1 MIGLR
6 PDAQVR
12 IERDQRHGGR
22 AERLFPGVEV
32 AAQKAG
38 AEEKG
43 WHGASHKSHCVVAWK
58 IHGRQCG
65 TPAAIR
71 PRHFLL
77 SFAAGFRDLC
87 SQMRSRILFVIT
99 VCFALALNANA
110 QTPVILSQPQSI
122 TVNIASAAAFT
133 VAATN
138 AAAYQWQFDGA
149 SITGATNATLSL
161 DDVSTIQAG
170 SYTVAVTS
178 SNNIA
183 VTSAPPAV
191 LTIVPGTIV
200 QWTVSTYPGG
210 GSSNFLVQ
218 LFDHDK
224 PATVENFIHYITSG
238 SYANMFFERDVSGF
252 VLQGGDY
259 VTTDRSA
266 TNLSIT
272 NISTGTNVFPSQ
284 VDNEFGMGPLIHN
297 RFGTLAMALESG
309 DTNSATSAFF
319 FNLADNSSSLD
330 SQDFTVFGRI
340 LYGANSGSNVLQY
353 FNTLSAPASGIFD
366 FSTSNLTIPTL
377 PVNYDT
383 TNAPV
388 NASLFYC
395 DFQFQTPPTVDTTPP
410 TVSITAPAPGALFTN
425 AGTVTA
431 QGTAQDN
438 VGLAEVFCIL
448 TSSNGV
454 STTNAALGTTNWSL
468 NLGYPGPGLCLLTVY
483 AQDGA
488 GNLSAPAT
496 ASFTATIPPI
506 IFSGPS
512 NLSILSGSSASLS
525 VTASNVL
532 SYQWQS
538 DGTNV
543 PGATNSTLVLADVT
557 TNQSGASYDVVV
569 TAPDSQSVTSA
580 PAVLTVVRGTL
591 VQITFSGF
599 PDGSS
604 SNVVVQLYDHEK
616 PATVANF
623 LHYIT
628 PAYYFGYFPYVA
640 YNNMIWDRC
649 IPGYI
654 LQGGDYEAPDQ
665 TNETAPND
673 LASALVSI
681 NGDYTRNNY
690 FSPRYAGEVDNEFDV
705 GPVIPNI
712 FGTLAMSKTSG
723 YPDSAAN
730 SFFFNL
736 ADNSASLDTQ
746 NGGYTVFGRLLPGSN
761 YLQYSNVLQYFNTL
775 SKPNRGIFDSTTAG
789 TNQALTDLPV
799 NYHGLGLPADDNL
812 FFADFTLLSTFNT
825 DTNPPTVAV
834 SFPTNG
840 ETITNAEVVCQ
851 GMASDN
857 VAVANVA
864 CFCNGSNYA
873 NSVYAIG
880 TTNWSADLGAL
891 PPGQYTN
898 TVYAQDGAGNRSPAA
913 SAVFVVPR
921 FPFLAAISG
930 NGTLSTNF
938 NGTNTPVG
946 TTNFITAKPGKG
958 AVFANW
964 VSGASGS
971 LLPTLE
977 FIMQNG
983 LQITA
988 NFISNNVPDGIT
1000 VTSPRYYSS
1009 QTNTAFAMTGKLAAK
1024 LGASQVTCQIFS
1036 GFTSNSVS
1044 DRVVVNATNNV
1055 WSTPPLSLPPGFY
1068 IAQALAQGAGGRG
1081 ALVNQPFSILAPLTV
1096 HIYGHGSASITN
1108 GAYLRVGVR
1117 YTQDAEPAPGNSFLS
1132 WNTNGAATFAQQ
1144 SFPFVMQEGFTCTAT
1159 LISNSLPAKLTITSP
1174 AANSQVT
1181 NPAVT
1186 FGGKFNATASV
1197 TQVLCQ
1203 VFQNNAP
1210 LTGFMPAVIS
1220 GTTWKTP
1227 ATNLAMGIYNV
1238 AVIATGASG
1247 QTAMASEQ
1255 FTINFYPNIAG
1266 AYKGL
1271 FFDPSLTAISETNA
1285 GSISFRLTPNQPL
1298 QTGYFAVVNG
1308 NLTLPVGNYPF
1319 SVNMNDTGGASTQPA
1334 HFHGSVVMTFDV
1346 TNFSGQMTGFVTGDG
1361 LSVPL
1366 TAFRPRAK
1374 LSASS
1379 VPSPGHYVLSLQP
1392 AIPTNGVLNGPAGDS
1407 FAAVTVSA
1415 NGNLAVAGVMADN
1428 ASFSESTGVFT
1439 NGVWPLYA
1447 SFYKGRGILIGWE
1460 TNLPS
1465 GECAGA
1471 LFWIK
1476 DRTNGLYY
1484 TNGLDEQ
1491 LSSIGTNYVRPAVG
1505 ASCQIIFGGGTLP
1518 SLVTNQFSF
1527 NAAGAMEPAAG
1538 TTDQLKGSLVLA
1550 AGVLKGSIANP
1561 AGKNT
1566 LDFNGVFLGPAEG
1579 GAGFLLGPGS
1589 QTGWFEITPVD
1600 NP

>member
-1 MIGLR
+1 M
-6 PDAQVR
+6 
-12 IERDQRHGGR
+12 EM
-22 AERLFPGVEV
+22 

-43 WHGASHKSHCVVAWK
+43 RHGASHKIHCVIAWK

-65 TPAAIR
+65 IPAAIR

-77 SFAAGFRDLC
+77 CFAAGFRDYAL
-87 SQMRSRILFVIT
+87 QMRSRILFVIT
-99 VCFALALNANA
+99 VCFALALNAIA

-122 TVNIASAAAFT
+122 TVNNASAADFT

-138 AAAYQWQFDGA
+138 AAGYQWQFDGA
-149 SITGATNATLSL
+149 SLAGATNSTLSL
-161 DDVSTIQAG
+161 DDVSTNQAG
-170 SYTVAVTS
+170 SYTVVVTS

-191 LTIVPGTIV
+191 LTIVAGTIV

-238 SYANMFFERDVSGF
+238 SYANTFFERDVTNF

-259 VTTDRSA
+259 VTADRAS

-272 NISTGTNVFPSQ
+272 NISTGTNIFPSQ
-284 VDNEFGMGPLIHN
+284 VDNEFGVGPLIHN
-297 RFGTLAMALESG
+297 RFGTLAMALQSG
-309 DTNSATSAFF
+309 ETNSATSSFF
-319 FNLADNSSSLD
+319 FNLADNSTNLD
-330 SQDFTVFGRI
+330 SEDFTVFGRI
-340 LYGANSGSNVLQY
+340 LYGTNSGSNVLQY
-353 FNTLSAPASGIFD
+353 FSTLSAPSNGIC
-366 FSTSNLTIPTL
+366 TNITEVTNL
-377 PVNYDT
+377 PVNYDG
-383 TNAPV
+383 TNAPTD
-388 NASLFYC
+388 ASLLYC
-395 DFQFQTPPTVDTTPP
+395 DVTFQTPPPVDTTPP
-410 TVSITAPAPGALFTN
+410 TVSITVPAPGALFTN
-425 AGTVTA
+425 ASTVTA
-431 QGTAQDN
+431 QGAAQDN
-438 VGLAEVFCIL
+438 VGLAEVFGIL

-454 STTNAALGTTNWSL
+454 STTNAAVGTTNWSL
-468 NLGYPGPGLCLLTVY
+468 NLGYPNGLCLLTVY

-496 ASFTATIPPI
+496 VSFTATIPPI

-512 NLSILSGSSASLS
+512 NLSALTGSSASFS
-525 VTASNVL
+525 VTASNTA
-532 SYQWQS
+532 SYQWQLAGS
-538 DGTNV
+538 
-543 PGATNSTLVLADVT
+543 PIAGATNSTLVVADVA

-580 PAVLTVVRGTL
+580 PAVLTVVTGTL
-591 VQITFSGF
+591 VQITFCGF
-599 PDGSS
+599 PDGST

-623 LHYIT
+623 LHYIK
-628 PAYYFGYFPYVA
+628 PAYWFGYLPYVA
-640 YNNMIWDRC
+640 YTNMIWDRC

-654 LQGGDYEAPDQ
+654 LQGGDYDAPDR

-673 LASALVSI
+673 LASTLYSI
-681 NGDYTRNNY
+681 HSNYTENSY
-690 FSPRYAGEVDNEFDV
+690 FRPPFATRVDNEFGV
-705 GPVIPNI
+705 GPLISNT
-712 FGTLAMSKTSG
+712 FGTLAMSKVSG

-789 TNQALTDLPV
+789 TNQALTGLPV

-812 FFADFTLLSTFNT
+812 FFADFTLLSTFDT
-825 DTNPPTVAV
+825 DTNSPTVAV

-840 ETITNAEVVCQ
+840 QTMTNAEVVVQ
-851 GMASDN
+851 GTASDDVG
-857 VAVANVA
+857 VAYVA
-864 CFCNGSNYA
+864 CLCSGSNYTKD
-873 NSVYAIG
+873 VYVTG
-880 TTNWSADLGAL
+880 TTNWTVDLGLL
-891 PPGQYTN
+891 PPGEYTN
-898 TVYAQDGAGNRSPAA
+898 LVYAQNGAGTRSTYA
-913 SAVFVVPR
+913 SNFFVVPQ
-921 FPFLAAISG
+921 FPFMADTSG
-930 NGTLSTNF
+930 NGTLSTNY
-938 NGTNTPVG
+938 GTNTPVG

-964 VSGASGS
+964 VSGTNGS
-971 LLPTLE
+971 LLPTQE

-988 NFISNNVPDGIT
+988 NFISNNVPDGVAI
-1000 VTSPRYYSS
+1000 TSPRYYSS
-1009 QTNTAFAMTGKLAAK
+1009 QTNTAFAITGKLAAK
-1024 LGASQVTCQIFS
+1024 LGAAQVTCQIFS

-1044 DRVVVNATNNV
+1044 DRMVVSATNNV
-1055 WSTPPLSLPPGFY
+1055 WSTPPLSLSPGYY
-1068 IAQALAQGAGGRG
+1068 IAQALAQDAGGRG

-1096 HIYGHGSASITN
+1096 HIYGHGSATITN
-1108 GAYLRVGVR
+1108 GTYLRVGVR
-1117 YTQDAEPAPGNSFLS
+1117 YVQYAEPAPGNSFLS
-1132 WNTNGAATFAQQ
+1132 WNTNETAAFAQQ
-1144 SFPFVMQEGFTCTAT
+1144 SFPFVMEAGFTCAAT
-1159 LISNSLPAKLTITSP
+1159 LVSNSLPAKLTITSP

-1186 FGGKFNATASV
+1186 FGGKFNSTASV

-1210 LTGFMPAVIS
+1210 LTGFMPAVIT
-1220 GTTWKTP
+1220 GTTWKAP
-1227 ATNLAMGIYNV
+1227 ATNLTMGIYNV
-1238 AVIATGASG
+1238 AAIATGASG
-1247 QTAMASEQ
+1247 HTAMASEQ

-1266 AYKGL
+1266 SYKGL
-1271 FFDPSLTAISETNA
+1271 FFDPAAISETNA
-1285 GSISFRLTPNQPL
+1285 GSISFRLTPNRPL
-1298 QTGYFAVVNG
+1298 QTGYYAVVNG

-1319 SVNMNDTGGASTQPA
+1319 SVNMNDTGGANTQPTR
-1334 HFHGSVVMTFDV
+1334 FTGSVSMTFDV
-1346 TNFSGQMTGFVTGDG
+1346 TNFSGQMTGQVTSNGV
-1361 LSVPL
+1361 SVPL
-1366 TAFRPRAK
+1366 TAYRPQAK

-1379 VPSPGHYVLSLQP
+1379 VPSPGHYVLSLEP
-1392 AIPTNGVLNGPAGDS
+1392 ETPTNGILNGPSGDS

-1447 SFYKGRGILIGWE
+1447 SFYKGRGMLIGWE

-1476 DRTNGLYY
+1476 DRANGLYY

-1491 LSSIGTNYVRPAVG
+1491 INSIGTNYVRPASGVQY
-1505 ASCQIIFGGGTLP
+1505 QIVFGSGTTN
-1518 SLVTNQFSF
+1518 SIVTNKFSF
-1527 NAAGAMEPAAG
+1527 NAAGAMEPDSGA
-1538 TTDQLKGSLVLA
+1538 TDQLKGSLVTTT
-1550 AGVLKGSIANP
+1550 GVLKGSIVNP
-1561 AGKNT
+1561 VDQKT
-1566 LDFNGVFLGPAEG
+1566 LDFNGVFLGPSPG
-1579 GAGFLLGPGS
+1579 GAGFTLETGS
-1589 QTGWFEITPVD
+1589 QTGWFEITPVS
-1600 NP
+1600 P